1 MINLEKLSEKA
12 RQRNPDEFYH
22 KMVSATIKDGEH
34 HTIVKGTKEQ

>member
-1 MINLEKLSEKA
+1 MHLEKLSERA

-22 KMVSATIKDGEH
+22 KMASSTIKDGEH